1 MSYQFTRGGH
11 EPRIEPWL
19 PVSTSLLA
27 ALSKLDG
34 MVTISRETHE
44 NEQQANLLQGS
55 ETTVGWISR
64 NSLHSGRGGA
74 FFLTSLFIELIDPD
88 RSPILD
94 ECGQR
99 GHLPQEGGYQ
109 FSACTG

>member
-1 MSYQFTRGGH
+1 MSQRDRPRVLWHRVPHSTLCPLGKPEIAIGH

-74 FFLTSLFIELIDPD
+74 FFLDIPFYRT
-88 RSPILD
+88 
-94 ECGQR
+94 Q
-99 GHLPQEGGYQ
+99 
-109 FSACTG
+109 